1 MSITFSDVL
10 ITVFFLLLL
19 AIPGFIFAKIKAFPE
34 KASEAF
40 STLVLYGCQPVLII
54 TSFQSKEYLPR
65 LGLNILYVA
74 LFAFL
79 AHIIMFAL
87 LKLIFFKKSKEDKIR
102 VVRYAAVFS
111 NCGFM
116 GFPFLQ
122 SLFSGSDLLPEIMI
136 YGAIVVAVFNV
147 LNWTFGVY
155 ILTGEKR
162 EISLK
167 KILLNPVIIAVFI
180 GVLAFFLLKKPLVDI
195 AAEGTFAH
203 KALNKFMQSLN
214 YISDTVTPLSMTV
227 IGIKLANINLKQLLL
242 DVWGYIAAFLKL
254 VLMPMIVLL
263 TVAFFPLDV
272 TVKYTLF
279 FLLGMPSATSTAM
292 FAVKFKKDADFA
304 SVCVLLSTVLSI
316 ITIPPMYL
324 VISGLFGITI

>member
-1 MSITFSDVL
+1 MNITFSDVF

-40 STLVLYGCQPVLII
+40 SVLVLYGCQPVLII
-54 TSFQSKEYLPR
+54 TSFQSKEYVPA

-74 LFAFL
+74 AFALL
-79 AHIIMFAL
+79 AHLIMFAL
-87 LKLIFFKKSKEDKIR
+87 LKLIFFKRSKEDKIR
-102 VVRYAAVFS
+102 IVRYAGVFS

-122 SLFSGSDLLPEIMI
+122 SLFSGGELLPEIMI
-136 YGAIVVAVFNV
+136 YGAVVIAVFNV

-155 ILTGEKR
+155 ILTGDVR
-162 EISLK
+162 EISVK
-167 KILLNPVIIAVFI
+167 KILLNPVIISVFI
-180 GVLAFFLLKKPLVDI
+180 GVFLFFVLKKPLV
-195 AAEGTFAH
+195 ALATEGTFCYN
-203 KALNKFMQSLN
+203 ALSKLMQSLN
-214 YISDTVTPLSMTV
+214 FISDTVTPLSMTV
-227 IGIKLANINLKQLLL
+227 IGIKLANINLRQLLF
-242 DVWGYIAAFLKL
+242 DGWGYVSAALKL
-254 VLMPMIVLL
+254 ILMPMVVLL
-263 TVAFFPLDV
+263 SVAFLPIDV

-292 FAVKFKKDADFA
+292 FAVKFGKDADFA

-316 ITIPPMYL
+316 VTIPPMYL
-324 VISGLFGITI
+324 VISGIFGITI